1 MATTTTSVSAPPKP
15 GELLSE
21 RIAPGILPKVLG
33 RFDMIAI
40 FVAIVLFAVQGSVV
54 QQAGASAFIYWILGF
69 LTFLIPG
76 AIVTGQLGLMFPGE
90 GSIYVWTNKAFGA
103 FLGFFAGFC
112 AWWPGVLVMIATGDA
127 VVSLIQQLG
136 GQFNLN
142 LLTEAWQQGLV
153 IILVVALSFLL
164 SVLRFRVT
172 QNFVNIVFVAYGG
185 AILLIG
191 LAGVLWLL

>member
-54 QQAGASAFIYWILGF
+54 QPAGASAFVYWILGF
-69 LTFLIPG
+69 VTFLIPG

-90 GSIYVWTNKAFGA
+90 GSIYVWTNKALGSFW
-103 FLGFFAGFC
+103 GFFAGFC

-191 LAGVLWLL
+191 LAGVL